1 MAKTA
6 DTTDTTDTAPE
17 AKKPGRKPRSTK
29 TATGATPKPRKAKA
43 KAETAEPVSAKLAT
57 NGKARFAAA
66 IEQAK
71 AGAATFREEAKARS
85 EGYSKKYAEKH
96 AELLDEAKARTAEA
110 KQRAAELAA
119 EGKTRTTGAM
129 NNLSKLVADNASKI
143 DETMGAQ
150 YGDYARTAARHI
162 QETATKLDAK
172 DLGELGGD
180 AREFVRASPGLAVG
194 IAAVAG
200 FMLARLFSSSED

>member
-6 DTTDTTDTAPE
+6 DTETTATE
-17 AKKPGRKPRSTK
+17 GKKPAAKPRSPK
-29 TATGATPKPRKAKA
+29 AAAAKAVPKPRKAKA
-43 KAETAEPVSAKLAT
+43 KAETAAEPVSAKLAT
-57 NGKARFAAA
+57 EGKARFAAA

-119 EGKTRTTGAM
+119 EGKARTTGAM

-200 FMLARLFSSSED
+200 FMLARLFSNSED

>member
-6 DTTDTTDTAPE
+6 DTTDTALDTP
-17 AKKPGRKPRSTK
+17 KKPGRKPRSPKAETS
-29 TATGATPKPRKAKA
+29 AAPKPRKAKA
-43 KAETAEPVSAKLAT
+43 KAEAAPAAATAAS

-71 AGAATFREEAKARS
+71 AGAATLREEAKARS
-85 EGYSKKYAEKH
+85 EGYSKKYAGKQ
-96 AELLDEAKARTAEA
+96 AELLEEAQARTAEA

-129 NNLSKLVADNASKI
+129 TNLSKLVEANASKI

>member
-6 DTTDTTDTAPE
+6 DTTDTVLDAP
-17 AKKPGRKPRSTK
+17 KKPGRKPREAKAVTDK
-29 TATGATPKPRKAKA
+29 AAAAPKPRKAKA
-43 KAETAEPVSAKLAT
+43 KVEAAPAASS
-57 NGKARFAAA
+57 GKARFAAA

-71 AGAATFREEAKARS
+71 AGAATLREEAKARS
-85 EGYSKKYAEKH
+85 EGYSKKYAGKQ
-96 AELLDEAKARTAEA
+96 AELLEEAKARTAEA

-129 NNLSKLVADNASKI
+129 TNLSKLVEANASKI